1 MLLKV
6 ALTATL
12 AAALVLAPATLAH
25 DVEFEADSVVL
36 ANDELVAENA
46 VAGRDLLARKVVSKK
61 KFVVAKTPSR
71 PTKAKKPAQITPK
84 NGNNGDE
91 GNEGNEGNEGT
102 VQVACCSPSISY
114 VLGGVVNNGSR
125 TILYFV
131 NMR

>member
-1 MLLKV
+1 MLFKV

-25 DVEFEADSVVL
+25 DVEFEVDSVVL

-46 VAGRDLLARKVVSKK
+46 VAGRGLLARKVVSKK
-61 KFVVAKTPSR
+61 KYVVAKTPSR
-71 PTKAKKPAQITPK
+71 PTNAKKPAQITPK

-102 VQVACCSPSISY
+102 VQVACCSPREFEGLPY
-114 VLGGVVNNGSR
+114 RMCLVEW
-125 TILYFV
+125 
-131 NMR
+131 